1 VATGPQ
7 DAKSSLFLGNTSAT
21 GVQYFSGAMDEV
33 NFFNRALEDWEVGLL
48 AGNSPGEVPANQPPV
63 LASIGAK
70 SVQEGSALTFAISA
84 TDADNDVLT
93 YSATGLPSG
102 ASFNAA
108 TKTFSWTPGTGTAG
122 SYSVTFR
129 VQDTQAES
137 DSETVVITVTT
148 AGQQVVIPTQGL
160 VTYWAME
167 DATSTTWITD
177 SGNMGLHGMANRN
190 TTLLTTNGQ
199 VNKAIAFNGTS
210 DLVSCGIFTAWLPGA
225 WTVSAWVKCNDT
237 ATPTLISFGGL
248 KPSIRL
254 QNSGKGQ
261 PIIHMGTY
269 NYRYFDASAW
279 TTLKDGQ
286 WHHVVFTMPGSAQDS
301 IQSAAMY
308 LDGMA
313 VNPAATMATGPQN
326 DKSSVFLGNT
336 STTGAQPFWG
346 AMDEVLL
353 YNRVLTALEIQNLS
367 TAGQ

>member
-1 VATGPQ
+1 MIFRVQDPGALSDSETVAITVT
-7 DAKSSLFLGNTSAT
+7 SLP
-21 GVQYFSGAMDEV
+21 V
-33 NFFNRALEDWEVGLL
+33 NQA
-48 AGNSPGEVPANQPPV
+48 PV

-93 YSATGLPSG
+93 YSATGLPTGS
-102 ASFNAA
+102 SFTVA
-108 TKTFSWTPGTGTAG
+108 TKSFSWTPGTGTAG

-129 VQDTQAES
+129 VQDPGTLS
-137 DSETVVITVTT
+137 DSETVTITVLPPV
-148 AGQQVVIPTQGL
+148 AINVPVPTVL
-160 VTYWAME
+160 WSMD
-167 DATSTTWITD
+167 DAAATMWITD
-177 SGNMGLHGMANRN
+177 SGGLNLHGTATRN
-190 TTLLTTNGQ
+190 TSLLTMAGKVGT
-199 VNKAIAFNGTS
+199 AITFDGAS
-210 DLVSCGIFTAWLPGA
+210 DIVSCGNNASMLTTA

-237 ATPTLISFGGL
+237 ATPTLVSFGGL
-248 KPSIRL
+248 KSSVRL

-286 WHHVVFTMPGSAQDS
+286 WHHVVFIMPGSAQDS

-308 LDGMA
+308 LDGVA
-313 VNPAATMATGPQN
+313 VNPASTMATGPQN

-336 STTGAQPFWG
+336 STTGAQFFFG

-353 YNRVLTALEIQNLS
+353 YNRVLTAQEILSLS